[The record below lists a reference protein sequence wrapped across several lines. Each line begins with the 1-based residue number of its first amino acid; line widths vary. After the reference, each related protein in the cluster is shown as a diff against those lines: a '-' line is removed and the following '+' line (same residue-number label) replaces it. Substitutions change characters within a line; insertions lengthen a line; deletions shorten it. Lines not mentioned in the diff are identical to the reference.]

1 MNAERLLAHFERISE
16 APDSIARLRRFI
28 LDLAV
33 RGKLVEQ
40 DTEDEPAAELLAAI
54 SSESQQVKGRRKASP
69 HSAGQVS
76 DGPFGVPSSWE
87 WTQLGAIGDWGSGS
101 TPSRGRSDYYGG
113 ATSWFK
119 SGELNDNK
127 CLRESDEK
135 ITHLA
140 LEQCSF
146 RLNSPGDVLIAMYG
160 ATIGKLA
167 ILGEEAVTNQA
178 VCACTPCWGVDTE
191 YLYLFLLAQR
201 DEFRLASE
209 GGAQPNISK
218 VKIVNT
224 LIPLPPLA
232 EQHRIVARVDEL
244 MALCD
249 QLQAARQERQLGRE
263 RLVAA
268 TLQRLNQPA
277 ADPASF
283 RQDASFAL
291 QVLPHLTTTPAQIKQ
306 LRQTILNLAVR
317 GKLVE
322 QDPEDEPAEE
332 LVRLIADDKKLRMA
346 ERRIRAPRNAHS
358 VNSEDVPL
366 DLPPSWKTFPL
377 GDISLV
383 SDPNPSHRYPS
394 YDGGTVPILSTQEFS
409 GLDGWNPSTA
419 KLVQREFHDYQV
431 DSCNFE
437 PGDIVF
443 ARKGR
448 IGLPRFLP
456 SLERYAFSHTV
467 FIVKPLCGVYPQYLL
482 WALRRQAVVDW
493 LTKEM
498 NQNTGV
504 PTLGKDKTE
513 RLPIPLPPLSEQHRI
528 VAKVDELM
536 ALCVQLEQQLSQAD
550 QQRRRLLEAVLAEA
564 LGGRLPTEQEE
575 SHAAIA

>member
-1 MNAERLLAHFERISE
+1 MNAEHLLAQFERISE
-16 APDSIARLRRFI
+16 APDAIARLRRFI

-40 DTEDEPAAELLAAI
+40 DPEDEPAEELLGRISYEKARLARAGEIKKPKQLPEIDEAPFVVPSNWTWCRIREATSDRAQKVPSERFTYIDVGAI
-54 SSESQQVKGRRKASP
+54 NKEAGLISEPTILEPTKAPSRARKIVKKGDVIYSCVRPYLLNVAIVDLDFDPEPIASTAFAVLCGHELVLPRYLWIVLRTPFMVNCVEESQR
-69 HSAGQVS
+69 GQAYPAINDADFS
-76 DGPFGVPSSWE
+76 LLPF
-87 WTQLGAIGDWGSGS
+87 
-101 TPSRGRSDYYGG
+101 
-113 ATSWFK
+113 
-119 SGELNDNK
+119 
-127 CLRESDEK
+127 
-135 ITHLA
+135 
-140 LEQCSF
+140 
-146 RLNSPGDVLIAMYG
+146 
-160 ATIGKLA
+160 
-167 ILGEEAVTNQA
+167 
-178 VCACTPCWGVDTE
+178 
-191 YLYLFLLAQR
+191 
-201 DEFRLASE
+201 
-209 GGAQPNISK
+209 
-218 VKIVNT
+218 
-224 LIPLPPLA
+224 PLPPLG
-232 EQHRIVARVDEL
+232 EQHRIVAKVNEL

-249 QLQAARQERQLGRE
+249 QLEAARQQREQGRE
-263 RLVAA
+263 RLIAA

-277 ADPASF
+277 EDPANF

-291 QVLPHLTTTPAQIKQ
+291 QVLPSLTTTPAQIKQ
-306 LRQTILNLAVR
+306 LRQTILNMAVR

-528 VAKVDELM
+528 VAKVDTLL
-536 ALCVQLEQQLSQAD
+536 ALCDQLEQQLNQAD
-550 QQRRRLLEAVLAEA
+550 QQRRRLLEALLAEA
-564 LGGRLPTEQEE
+564 LGGRLPTEEE
-575 SHAAIA
+575 SHATVA

>member
-1 MNAERLLAHFERISE
+1 
-16 APDSIARLRRFI
+16 
-28 LDLAV
+28 
-33 RGKLVEQ
+33 
-40 DTEDEPAAELLAAI
+40 
-54 SSESQQVKGRRKASP
+54 
-69 HSAGQVS
+69 
-76 DGPFGVPSSWE
+76 
-87 WTQLGAIGDWGSGS
+87 
-101 TPSRGRSDYYGG
+101 
-113 ATSWFK
+113 
-119 SGELNDNK
+119 
-127 CLRESDEK
+127 
-135 ITHLA
+135 
-140 LEQCSF
+140 
-146 RLNSPGDVLIAMYG
+146 
-160 ATIGKLA
+160 
-167 ILGEEAVTNQA
+167 
-178 VCACTPCWGVDTE
+178 
-191 YLYLFLLAQR
+191 
-201 DEFRLASE
+201 
-209 GGAQPNISK
+209 
-218 VKIVNT
+218 
-224 LIPLPPLA
+224 
-232 EQHRIVARVDEL
+232 
-244 MALCD
+244 
-249 QLQAARQERQLGRE
+249 
-263 RLVAA
+263 
-268 TLQRLNQPA
+268 
-277 ADPASF
+277 
-283 RQDASFAL
+283 
-291 QVLPHLTTTPAQIKQ
+291 
-306 LRQTILNLAVR
+306 
-317 GKLVE
+317 
-322 QDPEDEPAEE
+322 

-536 ALCVQLEQQLSQAD
+536 ALCDQLEQQLNQAD
-550 QQRRRLLEAVLAEA
+550 QQRRRLLEALLAEA
-564 LGGRLPTEQEE
+564 LGGRLPTEEE
-575 SHAAIA
+575 SHATVA

>member
-1 MNAERLLAHFERISE
+1 MKAERLLAHFKTISE
-16 APDSIARLRRFI
+16 APDAVARLRRFI

-40 DTEDEPAAELLAAI
+40 DPEDEPAEELLAQIAGSGLEMDDLPSAWCRAELGSVLVFQYGKGLAASERLDCGLVPVYGSNGI
-54 SSESQQVKGRRKASP
+54 VGYTDRPLFDDSSIIVGRKG
-69 HSAGQVS
+69 SAGALNLCQGPSWATDVS
-76 DGPFGVPSSWE
+76 YYVAAPAFFSLKYLLVALAALDLDALGKGVKPGLS
-87 WTQLGAIGDWGSGS
+87 
-101 TPSRGRSDYYGG
+101 RSDAY
-113 ATSWFK
+113 AQ
-119 SGELNDNK
+119 L
-127 CLRESDEK
+127 
-135 ITHLA
+135 IT
-140 LEQCSF
+140 
-146 RLNSPGDVLIAMYG
+146 I
-160 ATIGKLA
+160 
-167 ILGEEAVTNQA
+167 
-178 VCACTPCWGVDTE
+178 
-191 YLYLFLLAQR
+191 
-201 DEFRLASE
+201 
-209 GGAQPNISK
+209 
-218 VKIVNT
+218 
-224 LIPLPPLA
+224 PPLA
-232 EQHRIVARVDEL
+232 EQHRIVAKVDEL
-244 MALCD
+244 MVFCD
-249 QLQAARQERQLGRE
+249 QLEAARQQREQGRE

-536 ALCVQLEQQLSQAD
+536 ALCDQLEQQLSQAD
-550 QQRRRLLEAVLAEA
+550 QQRRRLLEALLAEA
-564 LGGRLPTEQEE
+564 LDGRLPTEQEE